1 MDPGNEHPTESPG
14 VPVNLN
20 DLQHYLVTFN
30 KEIEQTD
37 DPDQFTVGADGAG
50 VAVAEALSDGQGD
63 QSGFITVQ
71 AEKVESI
78 DPSDVENVVN
88 VVDLKLPYGAA
99 MDINEAVQQLSQ
111 VEATANVRVQ
121 TQPITN
127 GQPEEVPVDLE
138 DPSMDQAVS
147 NCMAE
152 VQAHM
157 AEMAAQ
163 DQVTKLSNVEELAKT
178 VDNKECFM
186 KQLEIPVSESGDGE
200 QKIVHVVSIDGQ
212 EHMQLVDA
220 GAAGLTTGLT
230 TGLNTSTGQLIHIPT
245 VSTTLTDS
253 IEQVG
258 QTELNSAQLVAL
270 QNSSDSTQPQLV
282 AVQAREGAMEIMG
295 TEGNDSNP
303 NSIVLNTGDNNF
315 QTVTIVPSEM
325 NPSGEMSYVL
335 IVSQPDKE
343 DSIGSPKQLSLDMGS
358 VLDMKDETQEMVEEI
373 VQEDGTTRRVI
384 TIVPKRIGLPIAHQ
398 AQLMC
403 HYCDYTSPKRYLL
416 MRHMKTHSE
425 DRPHKCN
432 ICDRGFKTMASLQN
446 HVNTHTGTR
455 PHKCKECA
463 AAFTTSGE
471 LVRHIRYKHTFEKP
485 HKCTECDYASVELSK
500 MKRHMRSH
508 TGERPY
514 HCSHCNYASPDTYKL
529 KRHMRIHTGEK
540 PYECDVCHARFTQS
554 NSLKAHKLIHSGN
567 KPVFQC
573 HLCPTTCGRKTDL
586 KIHMSK
592 LHSSAKPLSCKKC
605 GSTYPDRYTYKLHMK
620 SHEGE
625 KCFKCEQCDYAAQS
639 IRHLESHILTHTG
652 EKPFECKECGQTFR
666 QKQLLRRHINLYH
679 SPEYS
684 PPEARDKMYECD
696 ECDKTFAH
704 KGNLMRHMQQ
714 HDPDSVQYKDL
725 AGQGRTRDSLSSPL
739 TAEQLLQGSLLTEM
753 REGKLGNTPKIVIVH
768 PDGRVEEVT
777 SKLQSLAHE
786 KDVEDVLMGM
796 TEDRE
801 QVEDGHPDSILQV
814 TSGGTLDSQP
824 LRISMATATVT
835 NPDAESVLQDLQ
847 PQTDDERK
855 DVETQVALETDSE
868 HEEEVEQIFQQSG
881 ASAEDGNVD
890 MLQIDL
896 HTAVQGQEAAENVVI
911 SLQSA
916 IDTRS
921 KKKRD
926 TNEDSSST
934 SKRMKIS

>member
-1 MDPGNEHPTESPG
+1 MDPGSENPTEGPG

-30 KEIEQTD
+30 KEIEQND
-37 DPDQFTVGADGAG
+37 DPDQFTVGADGSG
-50 VAVAEALSDGQGD
+50 VVVGEPLSGGQGEPA
-63 QSGFITVQ
+63 FIAVP
-71 AEKVESI
+71 AEKVEPI

-88 VVDLKLPYGAA
+88 VVDLKLPYGTA
-99 MDINEAVQQLSQ
+99 MDIGEAVQQLSQ
-111 VEATANVRVQ
+111 VETTPEVRDQ
-121 TQPITN
+121 TQSITN
-127 GQPEEVPVDLE
+127 GQPEEVSVGLE
-138 DPSMDQAVS
+138 DPGIDQAVN

-157 AEMAAQ
+157 AEIAAQ
-163 DQVTKLSNVEELAKT
+163 GQVTKLTNVEELSKA
-178 VDNKECFM
+178 VNNKECFM
-186 KQLEIPVSESGDGE
+186 KQLEIPVSNSGDGD

-220 GAAGLTTGLT
+220 AAAGLTTGLT
-230 TGLNTSTGQLIHIPT
+230 TGLSTSTGQLIQIPT

-253 IEQVG
+253 IEQELADTVGNGSDPVAVLASVAANTSTLNQLQTITVG

-282 AVQAREGAMEIMG
+282 AVQAREGSMEIMG
-295 TEGNDSNP
+295 AEGENNP

-315 QTVTIVPSEM
+315 QTVTIVPSEV

-343 DSIGSPKQLSLDMGS
+343 DSIGSPKQLNLDMS
-358 VLDMKDETQEMVEEI
+358 TMLDMKEESQEMVEEI
-373 VQEDGTTRRVI
+373 VQEDGSTRRVI
-384 TIVPKRIGLPIAHQ
+384 TIVPKRMSMPAVTHQ

-446 HVNTHTGTR
+446 HVNTHTGIR
-455 PHKCKECA
+455 PHKCKECE

-514 HCSHCNYASPDTYKL
+514 HCPHCNYASPDTYKL
-529 KRHMRIHTGEK
+529 KRHLRIHTGEK

-592 LHSSAKPLSCKKC
+592 LHSSAKPLCCKKC
-605 GSTYPDRYTYKLHMK
+605 GSTFPDRYTYKLHMK

-684 PPEARDKMYECD
+684 PAEARDKMYECD

-704 KGNLMRHMQQ
+704 KGNLIRHMQQ

-725 AGQGRTRDSLSSPL
+725 AGQGRSRDSLSSPL

-777 SKLQSLAHE
+777 SKLQTLAHE
-786 KDVEDVLMGM
+786 KDAEDVLMAM
-796 TEDRE
+796 TDDRD
-801 QVEDGHPDSILQV
+801 QVEHGHPDSILQV
-814 TSGGTLDSQP
+814 SGGGSLDNQTI
-824 LRISMATATVT
+824 RI
-835 NPDAESVLQDLQ
+835 
-847 PQTDDERK
+847 
-855 DVETQVALETDSE
+855 ALC
-868 HEEEVEQIFQQSG
+868 Q
-881 ASAEDGNVD
+881 
-890 MLQIDL
+890 LY
-896 HTAVQGQEAAENVVI
+896 HT
-911 SLQSA
+911 
-916 IDTRS
+916 
-921 KKKRD
+921 
-926 TNEDSSST
+926 
-934 SKRMKIS
+934 